1 VVSEQPTGHI
11 FFLTANFPKKHML
24 KSMTGYGQGTA
35 SGDTFSV
42 TVDIRSVNN
51 RNLDIHWRAPQDL
64 ASLEI
69 PLKKQVQAVISRGRV
84 DVTINFLQTADT
96 VYELNRPLIRG
107 YLDALRMMRDEFG
120 LWGDADLATIARL
133 PNVLLPQTT
142 SNTLSDSVVQG
153 VEAAL
158 TQALTALV
166 AMRAVEGHE
175 LQKELLSRVE
185 RIEKQVVVVESGA
198 GGLVD
203 AYRKKL
209 RERLNELLE
218 KSQVDETRLAQ
229 EVAYLA
235 ERSDISEE
243 IARLKSHLGQL
254 REQLAGDGEIGK
266 KLDFLLQETNREAN
280 TILSKSSE
288 LSICDAAID
297 IKTEVE
303 KLREQSQN
311 VE

>member
-1 VVSEQPTGHI
+1 
-11 FFLTANFPKKHML
+11 ML

-35 SGDTFSV
+35 SGDNFTA
-42 TVDIRSVNN
+42 TVDLRSVNN

-69 PLKKQVQAVISRGRV
+69 PLKKMIQAAVSRGRV
-84 DVTINFLQTADT
+84 DVTINFTQVADV
-96 VYELNRPLIRG
+96 VYEINRPLIRG
-107 YLDALRMMRDEFG
+107 YLEALRMMRDEFG
-120 LWGDADLATIARL
+120 LGGEADLAAITRL
-133 PNVLLPQTT
+133 PNVVTPSTAN
-142 SNTLSDSVVQG
+142 NTLGNAVIEG
-153 VEAAL
+153 VESAL
-158 TQALTALV
+158 THALTALV

-175 LQKELLSRVE
+175 LQKEMIA
-185 RIEKQVVVVESGA
+185 RIGRLENHVAIIESGA
-198 GGLVD
+198 TGIID
-203 AYRKKL
+203 AYRDKLKK
-209 RERLNELLE
+209 RIEELLE
-218 KSQVDETRLAQ
+218 KTSVDETRLAQ

-243 IARLKSHLGQL
+243 IARLKSHLAQL
-254 REQLAGDGEIGK
+254 RELLSGNGEIGK

-288 LSICDAAID
+288 LSVCDSAIE

-303 KLREQSQN
+303 KLREQAQN

>member
-1 VVSEQPTGHI
+1 
-11 FFLTANFPKKHML
+11 ML

-35 SGDTFSV
+35 SGANFTV
-42 TVDIRSVNN
+42 TVDLRSVNN

-69 PLKKQVQAVISRGRV
+69 PLKKMIQAAVSRGRV
-84 DVTINFLQTADT
+84 DVTINFTQTADV

-107 YLDALRMMRDEFG
+107 YLEALRTMRDEFG
-120 LWGDADLATIARL
+120 LAGEADLATIARL
-133 PNVLLPQTT
+133 PNVLSASTAN
-142 SNTLSDSVVQG
+142 NTLSAAVVEG
-153 VEAAL
+153 VESAL
-158 TQALTALV
+158 THALTALV

-175 LQKELLSRVE
+175 LQKEMLARVE
-185 RIEKQVVVVESGA
+185 QIEKHVVAIESGSIGLIDTYRDKLRKRIE
-198 GGLVD
+198 
-203 AYRKKL
+203 
-209 RERLNELLE
+209 ELLE
-218 KSQVDETRLAQ
+218 KTSIDETRLAQ

-243 IARLKSHLGQL
+243 IARLKSHLAQL
-254 REQLAGDGEIGK
+254 RELLSGDDGIGK

-288 LSICDAAID
+288 LSVCDSAIE

-303 KLREQSQN
+303 KLREQAQN

>member
-1 VVSEQPTGHI
+1 
-11 FFLTANFPKKHML
+11 ML
-24 KSMTGYGQGTA
+24 KSMTGYGQGTVA
-35 SGDTFSV
+35 GDSFSV
-42 TVDIRSVNN
+42 TVDLRSVNN
-51 RNLDIHWRAPQDL
+51 RNLDIHWRAPQEL

-69 PLKKQVQAVISRGRV
+69 RMKKQVQAAVSRGRV
-84 DVTINFLQTADT
+84 DVSVSLVQSGTTG
-96 VYELNRPLIRG
+96 YEINRPLVRA
-107 YLDALRMMRDEFG
+107 YVEALRALRDEFG
-120 LWGDADLATIARL
+120 LSGEADLATVSRM
-133 PNVLLPQTT
+133 PNVLQTVAVA
-142 SNTLSDSVVQG
+142 NKLGPEIELG

-175 LQKELLSRVE
+175 LQKELTARVDRIESHLTVIEEDSSGLVEAYREKLRSRV
-185 RIEKQVVVVESGA
+185 G
-198 GGLVD
+198 
-203 AYRKKL
+203 
-209 RERLNELLE
+209 ELLGDTNI
-218 KSQVDETRLAQ
+218 DETRLAQ

-235 ERSDISEE
+235 ERGDITEE

-254 REQLAGDGEIGK
+254 RELLTSNGEVGK
-266 KLDFLLQETNREAN
+266 KLDFLLQESNREAN

-288 LSICDAAID
+288 LRVCDAAIE

>member
-1 VVSEQPTGHI
+1 
-11 FFLTANFPKKHML
+11 ML
-24 KSMTGYGQGTA
+24 KSMTGYGQGTV
-35 SGDTFSV
+35 SGDTFTV
-42 TVDIRSVNN
+42 TVDLRSVNN

-64 ASLEI
+64 ASLEVT
-69 PLKKQVQAVISRGRV
+69 LKKQVQAALSRGRV
-84 DVTINFLQTADT
+84 DMTIGFSQTADSA
-96 VYELNRPLIRG
+96 YELNRPLIRG
-107 YLDALRMMRDEFG
+107 YLEALRVMREEFG
-120 LWGDADLATIARL
+120 LTGDADLATLSRL
-133 PNVLLPQTT
+133 PNVLLPKTA
-142 SNTLSDSVVQG
+142 SNTLSDAVVQG

-158 TQALTALV
+158 THALAALV

-185 RIEKQVVVVESGA
+185 RIEKQVAIVESGA
-198 GGLVD
+198 DGLVD
-203 AYRKKL
+203 AYRDKL
-209 RERLNELLE
+209 RQRVTELLE
-218 KSQVDETRLAQ
+218 KNTIDETRLAQ

-243 IARLKSHLGQL
+243 IARLKSHMTQL
-254 REQLAGDGEIGK
+254 RELLNNEGEIGK

-288 LSICDAAID
+288 LSICDAAIE

-303 KLREQSQN
+303 KLREQANN

>member
-1 VVSEQPTGHI
+1 
-11 FFLTANFPKKHML
+11 ML

-35 SGDTFSV
+35 SGETFAV
-42 TVDIRSVNN
+42 TVDLRSVNN

-64 ASLEI
+64 ASLEVA
-69 PLKKQVQAVISRGRV
+69 LKKQIQAALSRGRV
-84 DVTINFLQTADT
+84 DVTISFSQTADSA
-96 VYELNRPLIRG
+96 YELNRPLIRG
-107 YLDALRMMRDEFG
+107 YLEALRVMREEFG
-120 LWGDADLATIARL
+120 LTGDADLATLSRL
-133 PNVLLPQTT
+133 PNVLLPKTT
-142 SNTLSDSVVQG
+142 SNTLSDAVVQG
-153 VEAAL
+153 IEAAL
-158 TQALTALV
+158 TQALTGLV

-185 RIEKQVVVVESGA
+185 RIEKQVAIVESGA
-198 GGLVD
+198 DGLVD
-203 AYRKKL
+203 AYRDKL
-209 RERLNELLE
+209 RKRVTELLE
-218 KSQVDETRLAQ
+218 KNTIDETRLAQ

-243 IARLKSHLGQL
+243 IARLKSHMTQL
-254 REQLAGDGEIGK
+254 RELLNNDGEIGK

-288 LSICDAAID
+288 LSICDAAIE

-303 KLREQSQN
+303 KLREQANN

>member
-1 VVSEQPTGHI
+1 
-11 FFLTANFPKKHML
+11 ML

-35 SGDTFSV
+35 NGDTFTV
-42 TVDIRSVNN
+42 TVDLRSVNN

-69 PLKKQVQAVISRGRV
+69 PLKKQIQAALSRGRV
-84 DVTINFLQTADT
+84 DVTISFAQTGDIT
-96 VYELNRPLIRG
+96 YELNRPLIRG
-107 YLDALRMMRDEFG
+107 YLEALRTMREEFG
-120 LWGDADLATIARL
+120 LAGDADLASIARL
-133 PNVLLPQTT
+133 PNVLQA
-142 SNTLSDSVVQG
+142 SNNSSTLSEAVVQG

-158 TQALTALV
+158 MQALAALV

-175 LQKELLSRVE
+175 LQKELLARVD
-185 RIEKQVVVVESGA
+185 RIEKHVALIEESAEGVV
-198 GGLVD
+198 D
-203 AYRKKL
+203 TYRDKL
-209 RERLNELLE
+209 RKRVSELLD
-218 KSQVDETRLAQ
+218 KNSLDETRLAQ

-235 ERSDISEE
+235 ERSDITEE

-254 REQLAGDGEIGK
+254 RELLAGDGETGK

-280 TILSKSSE
+280 TVLSKSAE
-288 LSICDAAID
+288 LSISDAALA

>member
-1 VVSEQPTGHI
+1 
-11 FFLTANFPKKHML
+11 ML

-35 SGDTFSV
+35 SGETFTV
-42 TVDIRSVNN
+42 TVDMRSVNN

-69 PLKKQVQAVISRGRV
+69 PLKKQIQAAISRGRI
-84 DVTINFLQTADT
+84 DVIINFTQSADT

-107 YLDALRMMRDEFG
+107 YLEALRTMREEFG
-120 LWGDADLATIARL
+120 LAGEADLGTIARL
-133 PNVLLPQTT
+133 PNVMLAQ
-142 SNTLSDSVVQG
+142 NNGNALSEAVVQG
-153 VEAAL
+153 IESAMTHAL
-158 TQALTALV
+158 ATLV

-175 LQKELLSRVE
+175 LQKEMLARVE
-185 RIEKQVVVVESGA
+185 RIEKQVFVIESGS
-198 GGLVD
+198 GGVVD
-203 AYRKKL
+203 AYREKL
-209 RERLNELLE
+209 RKRVTELLE
-218 KSQVDETRLAQ
+218 KTTIDETRLAQ

-235 ERSDISEE
+235 ERSDITEE
-243 IARLKSHLGQL
+243 IARLKSHLVQL
-254 REQLAGDGEIGK
+254 RELLVADNEIGK

-288 LSICDAAID
+288 LSICDAAIE

-303 KLREQSQN
+303 KLREQAQN